1 MVCACACVRA
11 CVCVRTRARAR
22 VCDCRTRTSG
32 APLLPCGGRQ
42 HEGGLLQPAYL
53 ALLLAQVDRL
63 RMANARAGAAPAAVL
78 LLRANYQHAVVRRFE
93 AAVLARLAPD
103 QPHLRTDLDEREGGS
118 EREKQ
123 RERER
128 ESARESIAPPPAA
141 TRRRRRTCNHAHTRT
156 HTVRESERER
166 ERKKQRAHHRRCFF
180 EWPRSSAN
188 PK

>member
-103 QPHLRTDLDEREGGS
+103 QPHLRTDLDERERG
-118 EREKQ
+118 

-128 ESARESIAPPPAA
+128 D
-141 TRRRRRTCNHAHTRT
+141 
-156 HTVRESERER
+156 RER
-166 ERKKQRAHHRRCFF
+166 ERAGERAREYRTASG
-180 EWPRSSAN
+180 RNSAQAAHLQSRTHTHTHSQGEGEGEGEKEVTGA
-188 PK
+188 PSAVFLRVATLLG